1 MGRPTALFAIRV
13 ISRALPF
20 YKNEESPNML
30 IPIALHKDEHTGYG
44 VTVPDLPGCFSY
56 GETVEEAV
64 ANAKEAA
71 YFHID
76 GMIEDGMF
84 DDLKAS
90 NIQDLQGQEDFKD
103 AVWLLLEIDPAKIS
117 QQQTRFNVSWPQYL
131 LDRVD
136 EYTAIH
142 HETRSGFLAKA
153 ALKLINQS

>member
-1 MGRPTALFAIRV
+1 
-13 ISRALPF
+13 
-20 YKNEESPNML
+20 ML

-90 NIQDLQGQEDFKD
+90 NIQDLQSQEDFKD

-136 EYTAIH
+136 EYTAVH
-142 HETRSGFLAKA
+142 HETRS
-153 ALKLINQS
+153 

>member
-1 MGRPTALFAIRV
+1 M
-13 ISRALPF
+13 RAGF
-20 YKNEESPNML
+20 GG
-30 IPIALHKDEHTGYG
+30 H
-44 VTVPDLPGCFSY
+44 F
-56 GETVEEAV
+56 
-64 ANAKEAA
+64 KEAA

-136 EYTAIH
+136 EYTAVH

-153 ALKLINQS
+153 ALNLINRS